1 MDPPRIYPVIVIITG
16 YYTSIIETRLA
27 ELFVYFQQSE
37 TMYQKKLT
45 S

>member
-1 MDPPRIYPVIVIITG
+1 MDPRRIYPIIVIIMV
-16 YYTSIIETRLA
+16 YYTSIMGTRLA
-27 ELFVYFQQSE
+27 ELFIYFQQSE